1 MQSGLLINQRFKT
14 STDCKDNSEHAADC
28 AGYYS
33 NGYCD
38 TGTILVKLILFP
50 ATASATVLVIYSNSF
65 LNGFLCLRL
74 IPKVLFQILHPYY
87 QQIVNTTRGWL
98 KTATRAVDSAKEVR

>member
-38 TGTILVKLILFP
+38 KGTISKICMLFSV
-50 ATASATVLVIYSNSF
+50 TASATVLIIYSNS
-65 LNGFLCLRL
+65 
-74 IPKVLFQILHPYY
+74 
-87 QQIVNTTRGWL
+87 
-98 KTATRAVDSAKEVR
+98 

>member
-1 MQSGLLINQRFKT
+1 MFTKKSLQSGLLTNQRFKT

-38 TGTILVKLILFP
+38 TGTILVKFVCYFQLQL
-50 ATASATVLVIYSNSF
+50 VLQS
-65 LNGFLCLRL
+65 
-74 IPKVLFQILHPYY
+74 
-87 QQIVNTTRGWL
+87 
-98 KTATRAVDSAKEVR
+98 